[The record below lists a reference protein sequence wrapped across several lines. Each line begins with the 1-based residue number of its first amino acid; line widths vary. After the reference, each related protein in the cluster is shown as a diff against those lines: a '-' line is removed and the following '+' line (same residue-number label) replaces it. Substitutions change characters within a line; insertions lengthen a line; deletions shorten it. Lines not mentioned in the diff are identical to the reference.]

1 MKLPSRPTSRD
12 ARVARWN
19 ECSSTAVN
27 PAIEVNRNQIRRSDA
42 LVVGAGIA
50 GLIAALKLH
59 PARVTV
65 LCKTRLGKGA
75 ATDWAQGGIAAAM
88 GKDDSPRLHAIDTQ
102 RAGAGISDRKIV
114 EILTRDAP
122 ARVEELLELGAAFDR
137 TEAGEL
143 ALGREAAHQRRRIV
157 KAGGDATGHEI
168 LKTLI
173 EAVHVHPSIA
183 VVEDVTAIDL
193 ILEGGRVAGVYASDN
208 ATGTRI
214 ELYARAVVLATGGM
228 GRLYRYTTNPVEAT
242 GDGIAMG
249 ARAGA
254 LLADM
259 EFVQFH
265 PTALAIG
272 RDPMPL
278 VTEAVRGEG
287 AVLLNDLG
295 ERFMAGVHPDA
306 ELAPRDVVARAIFEQ
321 LQRGRT
327 VGLDAR
333 ESIGAKFPNDFPTV
347 FRFCADAGI
356 DPRVQNIP
364 VAPAAHYHMG
374 GIAVDE
380 WGRTSLEN
388 LWACGET
395 SATGVHGANRLA
407 SNSLLEALVYGS
419 RVAADISSG
428 DRRWAPSAP
437 EGRIESSAPARRRK
451 PRTTAAQAVSD
462 IRNVMYSNVGLVRSK
477 WSLTQA
483 LARIDELA
491 AEFGD
496 TNVEL
501 ANLIVVG
508 RLIAEAALAR
518 RESRGSHYRSDYP
531 QADEAFAKRSFTRLR
546 SVA

>member
-1 MKLPSRPTSRD
+1 METH
-12 ARVARWN
+12 
-19 ECSSTAVN
+19 
-27 PAIEVNRNQIRRSDA
+27 RSDA

-50 GLIAALKLH
+50 GLIAALKLN
-59 PARVTV
+59 PAKVTV

-75 ATDWAQGGIAAAM
+75 ATDWAQGGIAAAI

-102 RAGAGISDRKIV
+102 RAGAGISDGKIV

-173 EAVHVHPSIA
+173 EAVRAQPSIE
-183 VVEDVTAIDL
+183 VVEEVTAGDL
-193 ILEGGRVAGVYASDN
+193 IVEDNRVGGVYAIDSAGD
-208 ATGTRI
+208 
-214 ELYARAVVLATGGM
+214 ARTAFRSGAVVLATGGV

-242 GDGIAMG
+242 GDGIAMA

-287 AVLLNDLG
+287 ATLVNDLG
-295 ERFMAGVHPDA
+295 ERFMLALHPDA

-321 LQRGRT
+321 QQRGRT

-333 ESIGAKFPNDFPTV
+333 AAIGAKFPEAFPTV
-347 FRFCADAGI
+347 FGFCIAAGI

-419 RVAADISSG
+419 RVASDIAGVEASARVV
-428 DRRWAPSAP
+428 DRANAVRR
-437 EGRIESSAPARRRK
+437 GRAVRSR
-451 PRTTAAQAVSD
+451 PRTTAQALSD
-462 IRNVMYSNVGLVRSK
+462 VRNVMYSNVGLVRDETG
-477 WSLTQA
+477 LRAA
-483 LARIDELA
+483 LARIRELEEELA
-491 AEFGD
+491 EAP
-496 TNVEL
+496 EL
-501 ANLIVVG
+501 RNLLVVG
-508 RLIAEAALAR
+508 RLITEAALAR

-531 QADEAFAKRSFTRLR
+531 QTDEAFAKRSFTRLP

>member
-1 MKLPSRPTSRD
+1 METH
-12 ARVARWN
+12 
-19 ECSSTAVN
+19 
-27 PAIEVNRNQIRRSDA
+27 RSDA

-50 GLIAALKLH
+50 GLIAALKLA
-59 PARVTV
+59 PAKVTV

-75 ATDWAQGGIAAAM
+75 ATDWAQGGIAAAI

-137 TEAGEL
+137 TEGGEL

-173 EAVHVHPSIA
+173 DAVREHPTIA
-183 VVEDVTAIDL
+183 IVEEVTAADL
-193 ILEGGRVAGVYASDN
+193 LVGGGRVAGVDAFDN
-208 ATGTRI
+208 ATGVRI
-214 ELYARAVVLATGGM
+214 AFRAGSVVLATGGM

-242 GDGIAMG
+242 GDGIAMA

-287 AVLLNDLG
+287 ATLVNDLG
-295 ERFMAGVHPDA
+295 ERFMVGVHPDA

-321 LQRGRT
+321 QQRGRT
-327 VGLDAR
+327 VGLCAR
-333 ESIGAKFPNDFPTV
+333 AAIGGEFPQEFPTV
-347 FRFCADAGI
+347 FGFCMAAGI

-364 VAPAAHYHMG
+364 VAPAVHYHMG

-380 WGRTSLEN
+380 WGRTSLEK

-419 RVAADISSG
+419 RVATDIANATSW
-428 DRRWAPSAP
+428 RRTEQPDK
-437 EGRIESSAPARRRK
+437 PARQRR
-451 PRTTAAQAVSD
+451 PSRRTSATSAAQAVSD
-462 IRNVMYSNVGLVRSK
+462 VRNVMYSNVGLVRNEMG
-477 WSLTQA
+477 LLAA
-483 LARIDELA
+483 LVRIDELA
-491 AEFGD
+491 SEFGD
-496 TNVEL
+496 GRTEL
-501 ANLIVVG
+501 RNLLVVG

-518 RESRGSHYRSDYP
+518 RESRGSHYRSDFP
-531 QADEAFAKRSFTRLR
+531 QSDEAFAKRSFTRLR

>member
-1 MKLPSRPTSRD
+1 VEGLRG
-12 ARVARWN
+12 
-19 ECSSTAVN
+19 
-27 PAIEVNRNQIRRSDA
+27 DA

-50 GLIAALKLH
+50 GLIAALKLQ
-59 PARVTV
+59 PAKVTV

-75 ATDWAQGGIAAAM
+75 ATDWAQGGIAAAI
-88 GKDDSPRLHAIDTQ
+88 GADDSPRLHAIDTQ
-102 RAGAGISDRKIV
+102 RAGAGISDGKIV
-114 EILTRDAP
+114 EILTQDAP

-137 TEAGEL
+137 TDAGEL
-143 ALGREAAHQRRRIV
+143 ALGLEAAHQRRRIV

-173 EAVHVHPSIA
+173 EAVRAHPSIA
-183 VVEDVTAIDL
+183 IVENVSAEDL
-193 ILEGGRVAGVYASDN
+193 IVDEGSVAGVRARGNASVESVEY
-208 ATGTRI
+208 R
-214 ELYARAVVLATGGM
+214 ARAVVLATGGM

-242 GDGIAMG
+242 GDGIAMA

-287 AVLLNDLG
+287 ATLVNDLG
-295 ERFMAGVHPDA
+295 ERFMLAIHPDA

-333 ESIGAKFPNDFPTV
+333 RAIGDRFPKVFPTV
-347 FRFCADAGI
+347 FRFCMDAGI

-364 VAPAAHYHMG
+364 VAPAEHYLMG

-380 WGRTSLEN
+380 WGRTSLGN

-419 RVAADISSG
+419 RVAADI
-428 DRRWAPSAP
+428 ASAP
-437 EGRIESSAPARRRK
+437 LRK
-451 PRTTAAQAVSD
+451 SLDRPVPVADAGSRPRVRTATEAQAAND
-462 IRNVMYSNVGLVRSK
+462 LRNVMYANVGLVRNDAG
-477 WSLTQA
+477 LREA
-483 LARIDELA
+483 LARIAELEA
-491 AEFGD
+491 TAGREG
-496 TNVEL
+496 TL
-501 ANLIVVG
+501 RNLVVVG

-518 RESRGSHYRSDYP
+518 HESRGSHHRSDYP
-531 QADEAFAKRSFTRLR
+531 QSDEALAKRSFTRLL

>member
-1 MKLPSRPTSRD
+1 VETK
-12 ARVARWN
+12 
-19 ECSSTAVN
+19 
-27 PAIEVNRNQIRRSDA
+27 RSDA

-50 GLIAALKLH
+50 GLIAALKLQ
-59 PARVTV
+59 PASVTV

-137 TEAGEL
+137 TDEGEL

-173 EAVHVHPSIA
+173 DAVRAHPAIA
-183 VVEDVTAIDL
+183 VVEDMTAEDL
-193 ILEGGRVAGVYASDN
+193 IVDDGRVGGVW
-208 ATGTRI
+208 ATGNSSGERV
-214 ELYARAVVLATGGM
+214 AFRAGAVVLATGGM

-242 GDGIAMG
+242 GDGIAMA

-278 VTEAVRGEG
+278 VTEAVRGER
-287 AVLLNDLG
+287 ATLVNDLG
-295 ERFMAGVHPDA
+295 ERFMLGVHPDA

-321 LQRGRT
+321 QQRGRT
-327 VGLDAR
+327 VGLDAH
-333 ESIGAKFPNDFPTV
+333 SAIGAKFPEAFPTV
-347 FRFCADAGI
+347 FGFCISAGI
-356 DPRVQNIP
+356 DPRVQNVP

-380 WGRTSLEN
+380 WGRTSLER
-388 LWACGET
+388 LWACGEA

-419 RVAADISSG
+419 RVATDIASVAPTKPAAGRLPSG
-428 DRRWAPSAP
+428 R
-437 EGRIESSAPARRRK
+437 ARR
-451 PRTTAAQAVSD
+451 PRRDRAHTTAAQALSD
-462 IRNVMYSNVGLVRSK
+462 VRSVMYSNVGLVRSETG
-477 WSLTQA
+477 LREA
-483 LARIDELA
+483 LRRIGDLDSELS
-491 AEFGD
+491 GGSG
-496 TNVEL
+496 EL
-501 ANLIVVG
+501 RNLLVVG
-508 RLIAEAALAR
+508 RLIADAALAR
-518 RESRGSHYRSDYP
+518 RESRGSHHRIDYP
-531 QADEAFAKRSFTRLR
+531 ATDEAFAKRSFTRLL

>member
-1 MKLPSRPTSRD
+1 MQ
-12 ARVARWN
+12 
-19 ECSSTAVN
+19 EH
-27 PAIEVNRNQIRRSDA
+27 RSDVI
-42 LVVGAGIA
+42 VVGAGIA
-50 GLIAALKLH
+50 GLMAALKLA
-59 PARVTV
+59 PMRVTV

-75 ATDWAQGGIAAAM
+75 ATDWAQGGIAAAI
-88 GKDDSPRLHAIDTQ
+88 GKDDSPTLHAIDTHL
-102 RAGAGISDRKIV
+102 AGAGINEETIV
-114 EILTRDAP
+114 EILTHDAP
-122 ARVEELLELGAAFDR
+122 ARIEELLELGAAFDR
-137 TEAGEL
+137 NPSGEL
-143 ALGREAAHQRRRIV
+143 ELGREAAHQRRRIV

-173 EAVHVHPSIA
+173 DAVRAHPSIE
-183 VVEDVTAIDL
+183 VVEDVTADDAIVYGD
-193 ILEGGRVAGVYASDN
+193 RVYGVYAHDNWSGTPVVYRSD
-208 ATGTRI
+208 
-214 ELYARAVVLATGGM
+214 AVVLATGGI
-228 GRLYRYTTNPVEAT
+228 GRLYRYTTNPIQAT
-242 GDGIAMG
+242 GDGIAIA

-287 AVLLNDLG
+287 AVLVNDLG
-295 ERFMAGVHPDA
+295 ERFMLGLHHDA

-321 LQRGRT
+321 LTAGRT

-333 ESIGAKFPNDFPTV
+333 AAIGGRFPEMFPTV
-347 FRFCADAGI
+347 FGFCIAAGI

-380 WGRTSLEN
+380 WGRASLAR

-419 RVAADISSG
+419 RVATDIKN
-428 DRRWAPSAP
+428 APVPAAAPPALEPALANAPAP
-437 EGRIESSAPARRRK
+437 EQ
-451 PRTTAAQAVSD
+451 AQATSD
-462 IRNVMYSNVGLVRSK
+462 LRNVMYSNVGLVRTERG
-477 WSLTQA
+477 LREA
-483 LARIDELA
+483 LLRIGELDAGFPGA
-491 AEFGD
+491 A
-496 TNVEL
+496 NEL
-501 ANLIVVG
+501 RNLLVVG

-518 RESRGSHYRSDYP
+518 PESRGSHYRSDYP
-531 QADEAFAKRSFTRLR
+531 QTEEAFAKRSFTRLR
-546 SVA
+546 SLA

>member
-1 MKLPSRPTSRD
+1 METTS
-12 ARVARWN
+12 
-19 ECSSTAVN
+19 
-27 PAIEVNRNQIRRSDA
+27 SDA

-50 GLIAALKLH
+50 GLIAALKLQ
-59 PARVTV
+59 PGRVTV
-65 LCKTRLGKGA
+65 LSKTRLGKGS
-75 ATDWAQGGIAAAM
+75 ATDWAQGGIAAAV
-88 GKDDSPRLHAIDTQ
+88 GKDDSPRLHAIDTA
-102 RAGAGISDRKIV
+102 RAGAGISDTKIV

-122 ARVEELLELGAAFDR
+122 AQIEELLELGAAFDR
-137 TEAGEL
+137 TDAGEL

-173 EAVHVHPSIA
+173 ETLTTHPSIR
-183 VVEDVTAIDL
+183 VVEDVMADDL
-193 ILEGGRVAGVYASDN
+193 ILDDGGVCGVYAHRHGS
-208 ATGTRI
+208 AETIAFRAG
-214 ELYARAVVLATGGM
+214 AVVLATGGV

-242 GDGIAMG
+242 GDGIAMA

-254 LLADM
+254 TLADM

-287 AVLLNDLG
+287 ATLVNDLG
-295 ERFMAGVHPDA
+295 ERFMLAIHPDA

-321 LQRGRT
+321 QQRGRT

-333 ESIGAKFPNDFPTV
+333 SAIGARFPDAFPTV
-347 FRFCADAGI
+347 FRFCMEAGI

-364 VAPAAHYHMG
+364 VTPAAHYHMG

-380 WGRTSLEN
+380 WGRTSLPH

-419 RVAADISSG
+419 RVATDIESG
-428 DRRWAPSAP
+428 RAPAIAAIP
-437 EGRIESSAPARRRK
+437 EGSVRQQRRATAGVD
-451 PRTTAAQAVSD
+451 TTAAQALHD
-462 IRNVMYSNVGLVRSK
+462 LRNLMYANVGLVRTGSG
-477 WSLTQA
+477 LREA
-483 LARIDELA
+483 LARIEELEA
-491 AEFGD
+491 CPTATQG
-496 TNVEL
+496 EL
-501 ANLIVVG
+501 RNLLVVG
-508 RLIAEAALAR
+508 QLITEAALAR
-518 RESRGSHYRSDYP
+518 RESRGSHHRSDYP
-531 QADEAFAKRSFTRLR
+531 KTDEAFAKRSFTRLR
-546 SVA
+546 RVA

>member
-1 MKLPSRPTSRD
+1 METQRG
-12 ARVARWN
+12 
-19 ECSSTAVN
+19 
-27 PAIEVNRNQIRRSDA
+27 DA

-50 GLIAALKLH
+50 GLIAALKLQ
-59 PARVTV
+59 PADVTV
-65 LCKTRLGKGA
+65 LSKTPLGKGA
-75 ATDWAQGGIAAAM
+75 ATDWAQGGIAAAV

-102 RAGAGISDRKIV
+102 RAGAGISDSNIV

-122 ARVEELLELGAAFDR
+122 ARIEDLLELGAAFDR
-137 TEAGEL
+137 TDAGEL

-173 EAVHVHPSIA
+173 EAVAAHPRIR
-183 VVEDVTAIDL
+183 VVEDVMADDL
-193 ILEGGRVAGVYASDN
+193 ILDGGAVAGVYAHRHGSEE
-208 ATGTRI
+208 RI
-214 ELYARAVVLATGGM
+214 AFRASSVVLATGGV

-242 GDGIAMG
+242 GDGIAMA

-254 LLADM
+254 MLADM

-287 AVLLNDLG
+287 AILVNDLG
-295 ERFMAGVHPDA
+295 ERFMRAAHPDA

-321 LQRGRT
+321 QQRGRT

-333 ESIGAKFPNDFPTV
+333 SAIGARFAKAFPTV
-347 FRFCADAGI
+347 FRFCMEAGI

-364 VAPAAHYHMG
+364 VTPAAHYLMG

-380 WGRTSLEN
+380 WGRTSLPR

-395 SATGVHGANRLA
+395 SETGVHGANRLA

-419 RVAADISSG
+419 RVAIDIRSG
-428 DRRWAPSAP
+428 RPHAVAFAERPTPRERRAAASTD
-437 EGRIESSAPARRRK
+437 
-451 PRTTAAQAVSD
+451 TTAAQASSD
-462 IRNVMYSNVGLVRSK
+462 LRNLMYANVGLMRNESG
-477 WSLTQA
+477 LREA
-483 LARIDELA
+483 LARIAELEA
-491 AEFGD
+491 SPASARG
-496 TNVEL
+496 EL
-501 ANLIVVG
+501 RNLLVVG
-508 RLIAEAALAR
+508 QLVAEAALAR

>member
-1 MKLPSRPTSRD
+1 MESR
-12 ARVARWN
+12 
-19 ECSSTAVN
+19 SSDV
-27 PAIEVNRNQIRRSDA
+27 

-50 GLIAALKLH
+50 GLIAALKLQ
-59 PARVTV
+59 PANVTV

-75 ATDWAQGGIAAAM
+75 ATDWAQGGIAAAI

-102 RAGAGISDRKIV
+102 RAGAGINDEKIV
-114 EILTRDAP
+114 EILTHDAP

-173 EAVHVHPSIA
+173 EAVLVHPSIEI
-183 VVEDVTAIDL
+183 VEEITADDL
-193 ILEGGRVAGVYASDN
+193 LLAGDRVRGISARRNVSN
-208 ATGTRI
+208 APVAFR
-214 ELYARAVVLATGGM
+214 ANAVVLATGGI

-242 GDGIAMG
+242 GDGIAMA

-287 AVLLNDLG
+287 AILVNDLG
-295 ERFMAGVHPDA
+295 ERFMLEAHPDA

-321 LQRGRT
+321 QQRGRT

-333 ESIGAKFPNDFPTV
+333 TAIGARFNEAFPTV
-347 FRFCADAGI
+347 FSFCMAAGI

-380 WGRTSLEN
+380 WGRTSLAG

-419 RVAADISSG
+419 RVAIDIAG
-428 DRRWAPSAP
+428 APAP
-437 EGRIESSAPARRRK
+437 GPPASPVAPARQPVRRGGL
-451 PRTTAAQAVSD
+451 RRSATQAVSD
-462 IRNVMYSNVGLVRSK
+462 LRNVMYSNVGLVRNETA
-477 WSLTQA
+477 LRQA
-483 LARIDELA
+483 IGRIDELSL
-491 AEFGD
+491 EFGED
-496 TNVEL
+496 AGEL
-501 ANLIVVG
+501 RNLLVVG
-508 RLIAEAALAR
+508 RLIADAALAR

-531 QADEAFAKRSFTRLR
+531 QTDEAFAKRSFTRLR

>member
-1 MKLPSRPTSRD
+1 MT
-12 ARVARWN
+12 
-19 ECSSTAVN
+19 
-27 PAIEVNRNQIRRSDA
+27 QIRRSDVV
-42 LVVGAGIA
+42 VVGAGIA
-50 GLIAALKLH
+50 GLMAALKLGG
-59 PARVTV
+59 ARVTV
-65 LCKTRLGKGA
+65 LCKTSLGKGA
-75 ATDWAQGGIAAAM
+75 ATGWAQGGIAAAI

-102 RAGAGISDRKIV
+102 RAGAGISDATIV

-122 ARVEELLELGAAFDR
+122 ARIEELLELGAGFDR
-137 TEAGEL
+137 TDEGEL

-173 EAVHVHPSIA
+173 EAVREHPSIE
-183 VVEDVTAIDL
+183 VVENVTAADL
-193 ILEGGRVAGVYASDN
+193 VTSGERIGGILAFDN
-208 ATGTRI
+208 ASGEQIAFLTS
-214 ELYARAVVLATGGM
+214 AVVLATGGI

-242 GDGIAMG
+242 GDGLAMA

-254 LLADM
+254 LLADL

-287 AVLLNDLG
+287 ATLVNDLG
-295 ERFMAGVHPDA
+295 ERFMTALHPDA
-306 ELAPRDVVARAIFEQ
+306 ELGPRDVVARAIFEQ

-333 ESIGAKFPNDFPTV
+333 AAIGKRFPAAFPTV
-347 FRFCADAGI
+347 FGFCKAAGI
-356 DPRVQNIP
+356 DPRVQNVP

-374 GIAVDE
+374 GISVDE
-380 WGRTSLEN
+380 WGRSSIEG

-419 RVAADISSG
+419 RVATDIEKARLRGSEGS
-428 DRRWAPSAP
+428 AQAAP
-437 EGRIESSAPARRRK
+437 EAFWNEQPARRADRADE
-451 PRTTAAQAVSD
+451 TQAISD
-462 IRNVMYSNVGLVRSK
+462 LRNVMYSNVGLVRSAA
-477 WSLTQA
+477 SLREA
-483 LARIDELA
+483 LARIAELSSVYGNA
-491 AEFGD
+491 PG
-496 TNVEL
+496 EL
-501 ANLIVVG
+501 RNLLVVG
-508 RLIAEAALAR
+508 RLIAQAALDR
-518 RESRGSHYRSDYP
+518 PESRGSHYRSDYP
-531 QADEAFAKRSFTRLR
+531 EPDEAFAKRSFTRLA

>member
-1 MKLPSRPTSRD
+1 MERP
-12 ARVARWN
+12 
-19 ECSSTAVN
+19 
-27 PAIEVNRNQIRRSDA
+27 RSDA

-50 GLIAALKLH
+50 GLIAALKLQ
-59 PARVTV
+59 PAKVTV

-75 ATDWAQGGIAAAM
+75 ATDWAQGGIAAAI
-88 GKDDSPRLHAIDTQ
+88 GADDSPQLHAIDTQ

-114 EILTRDAP
+114 EILTQDAP
-122 ARVEELLELGAAFDR
+122 ARVEDLLELGAAFDR
-137 TEAGEL
+137 TDAGEL
-143 ALGREAAHQRRRIV
+143 ALGLEAAHQRRRIV

-168 LKTLI
+168 LNTLI
-173 EAVHVHPSIA
+173 EAVSIHPSIEI
-183 VVEDVTAIDL
+183 VENVTAEDL
-193 ILEGGRVAGVYASDN
+193 LLDENRVTGVLARDN
-208 ATGTRI
+208 VSGQRI
-214 ELYARAVVLATGGM
+214 EFPARAVVIATGGM

-242 GDGIAMG
+242 GDGIAMA
-249 ARAGA
+249 ARAQA

-287 AVLLNDLG
+287 ATLVNDLG
-295 ERFMAGVHPDA
+295 ERFMVAIHPNA

-321 LQRGRT
+321 QQRGRT

-333 ESIGAKFPNDFPTV
+333 SAIGARFPQAFPTV
-347 FRFCADAGI
+347 FRFCFDAGI

-364 VAPAAHYHMG
+364 VAPAAHYYMG

-388 LWACGET
+388 LWACGEA

-419 RVAADISSG
+419 RVATDIANVAPWKSSG
-428 DRRWAPSAP
+428 YHRVP
-437 EGRIESSAPARRRK
+437 GARA
-451 PRTTAAQAVSD
+451 PRTQRANGMTEAQAVND
-462 IRNVMYSNVGLVRSK
+462 LRNVMYANVGLVRNDAG
-477 WSLTQA
+477 LREA
-483 LARIDELA
+483 LARIDELGA
-491 AEFGD
+491 TPSQYG
-496 TNVEL
+496 TL
-501 ANLIVVG
+501 RNLLVVG
-508 RLIAEAALAR
+508 RLIAEAALMR
-518 RESRGSHYRSDYP
+518 HESRGSHYRSDYP
-531 QADEAFAKRSFTRLR
+531 ETDEALAKRSFTRLL

>member
-1 MKLPSRPTSRD
+1 LSQRYS
-12 ARVARWN
+12 
-19 ECSSTAVN
+19 
-27 PAIEVNRNQIRRSDA
+27 A

-50 GLIAALKLH
+50 GLIAALKIA
-59 PARVTV
+59 PAPVRV
-65 LCKTRLGKGA
+65 LCKTPLGKGS

-88 GKDDSPRLHAIDTQ
+88 GADDSPRLHAIDTQ
-102 RAGAGISDRKIV
+102 RAGAGINDAKIV

-137 TEAGEL
+137 TAGGDL

-173 EAVHVHPSIA
+173 EALLNNPAIEI
-183 VVEDVTAIDL
+183 VENVTACDL
-193 ILEGGRVAGVYASDN
+193 IVEEGRVLGVVALDN
-208 ATGTRI
+208 GSGERI
-214 ELYARAVVLATGGM
+214 EFRADATIFATGGI
-228 GRLYRYTTNPVEAT
+228 GQLYRYTTNPVQAT
-242 GDGIAMG
+242 GDGIAMA

-254 LLADM
+254 ILADM

-265 PTALAIG
+265 PTALDIG

-287 AVLLNDLG
+287 AILLNDLG
-295 ERFMAGVHPDA
+295 ERFMLGVHRDA

-321 LQRGRT
+321 QQRGRT

-333 ESIGAKFPNDFPTV
+333 ASIGDRFPQAFPTV
-347 FRFCADAGI
+347 FRFCTEAGI
-356 DPRVQNIP
+356 DPRVRNIP

-380 WGRTSLEN
+380 WGRTSLEH

-419 RVAADISSG
+419 RVATDIVNPRPW
-428 DRRWAPSAP
+428 RRSDGYLQHLDSTLPHESA
-437 EGRIESSAPARRRK
+437 E
-451 PRTTAAQAVSD
+451 TTQAQALSD
-462 IRNVMYSNVGLVRSK
+462 LRNLMYANVGLVRNDAG
-477 WSLTQA
+477 LRAA
-483 LARIDELA
+483 LARIGELERTVA
-491 AEFGD
+491 GPGA
-496 TNVEL
+496 L
-501 ANLIVVG
+501 CNLLVVG
-508 RLIAEAALAR
+508 RLITEAALAR
-518 RESRGSHYRSDYP
+518 TESRGSHYRSDYP
-531 QADEAFAKRSFTRLR
+531 QSDAALAKRSFTRLAR
-546 SVA
+546 VA

>member
-1 MKLPSRPTSRD
+1 METH
-12 ARVARWN
+12 
-19 ECSSTAVN
+19 
-27 PAIEVNRNQIRRSDA
+27 RSDA
-42 LVVGAGIA
+42 LVIGAGIA
-50 GLIAALKLH
+50 GLIAALKLA
-59 PARVTV
+59 PAKVTV

-75 ATDWAQGGIAAAM
+75 ATDWAQGGIAAAI

-173 EAVHVHPSIA
+173 EAVRVHPSIEI
-183 VVEDVTAIDL
+183 VEEVTATDL
-193 ILEGGRVAGVYASDN
+193 IADGQSAGGVYARDN
-208 ATGTRI
+208 ATNAAWAFHAG
-214 ELYARAVVLATGGM
+214 AVVLATGGI
-228 GRLYRYTTNPVEAT
+228 GRLYRYTTNPMEAT
-242 GDGIAMG
+242 GDGIAMA

-287 AVLLNDLG
+287 ATLVNDLG
-295 ERFMAGVHPDA
+295 ERFMLALHPDA

-333 ESIGAKFPNDFPTV
+333 STIGAKFPTAFPTV
-347 FRFCADAGI
+347 FGFCMAAGI

-364 VAPAAHYHMG
+364 VAPAAHYLMG
-374 GIAVDE
+374 GIAVNE
-380 WGRTSLEN
+380 WGRTTLEG

-395 SATGVHGANRLA
+395 SASGVHGANRLA

-419 RVAADISSG
+419 RVASDIAKARPSG
-428 DRRWAPSAP
+428 DVNGSVSGP
-437 EGRIESSAPARRRK
+437 
-451 PRTTAAQAVSD
+451 PRAWSGTASTTPAQALSD
-462 IRNVMYSNVGLVRSK
+462 VRNVMYSNVGLVRSES
-477 WSLTQA
+477 SLREA
-483 LARIDELA
+483 LVRIDNLSE
-491 AEFGD
+491 EFGEHP
-496 TNVEL
+496 EL
-501 ANLIVVG
+501 RNLLVVG
-508 RLIAEAALAR
+508 RLISDAALAR

-531 QADEAFAKRSFTRLR
+531 NSDEAFAKRSFTRLR